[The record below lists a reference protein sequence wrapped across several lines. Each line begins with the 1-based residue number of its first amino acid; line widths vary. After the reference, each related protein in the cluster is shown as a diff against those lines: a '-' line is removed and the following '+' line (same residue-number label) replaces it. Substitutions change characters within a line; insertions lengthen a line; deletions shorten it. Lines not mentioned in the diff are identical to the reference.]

1 MCNGVLYM
9 CVLDG
14 AGPLFG
20 LTGSDQTFSVSSM
33 TSLPSAYP
41 LMAHPA
47 FGLLSPA
54 TARPEFGGLGGL
66 GVSAALAAHPQLG
79 AFSGMCAY
87 NVGGCLFMT
96 EGLMTQSPM
105 QLIGTKV

>member
-1 MCNGVLYM
+1 MCNGVL
-9 CVLDG
+9 CVCLFDG

-20 LTGSDQTFSVSSM
+20 MTGSDQPFSVSSV
-33 TSLPSAYP
+33 TSVPSAYP

-54 TARPEFGGLGGL
+54 TVRPEFGGLGGL

-79 AFSGMCAY
+79 AFTGTC
-87 NVGGCLFMT
+87 VT
-96 EGLMTQSPM
+96 ESLMTQSP
-105 QLIGTKV
+105 V

>member
-1 MCNGVLYM
+1 MVL
-9 CVLDG
+9 CVFDG

-20 LTGSDQTFSVSSM
+20 MTSGDHPFSVSSV
-33 TSLPSAYP
+33 TSVPSAYP

-54 TARPEFGGLGGL
+54 MARPEFGGLGGL

-79 AFSGMCAY
+79 AFTGMCV
-87 NVGGCLFMT
+87 N
-96 EGLMTQSPM
+96 ESLMTQSLM
-105 QLIGTKV
+105 